1 MTSKDLPLGKIY
13 LISCISHILQ
23 SKIRTGTTWKAT
35 LQIIFGSRSSHSHS
49 MSNTHKWN
57 SKRIKVIR
65 TTSIWRKRQHWR
77 QGQITQRLLTRRW
90 TTLQNLQGPQQMRT
104 HNSLF
109 KAVQCSTLIWC
120 KAMGHSHKSYI
131 RRQGHN
137 LSRQCI
143 SLCFQHTYWIKQAI
157 RNKEICKRTIQ
168 LSAFRKDYLLTF
180 HSRRISSYSI
190 NCRAPYRLL
199 SQ

>member
-1 MTSKDLPLGKIY
+1 MTSKDLQLGKIY
-13 LISCISHILQ
+13 SISCISHISQ
-23 SKIRTGTTWKAT
+23 FKIRTIMTWKAT
-35 LQIIFGSRSSHSHS
+35 LQIICGSKSSLSHS

-57 SKRIKVIR
+57 SKQIKVIR

-109 KAVQCSTLIWC
+109 KAVQCSTLTWC
-120 KAMGHSHKSYI
+120 KAMGRSHKSFI

-143 SLCFQHTYWIKQAI
+143 SPYFQHTYLIKQVI
-157 RNKEICKRTIQ
+157 KNKETCKRTIQ
-168 LSAFRKDYLLTF
+168 LSAFRKDYLLIF
-180 HSRRISSYSI
+180 HFRKINSYLI